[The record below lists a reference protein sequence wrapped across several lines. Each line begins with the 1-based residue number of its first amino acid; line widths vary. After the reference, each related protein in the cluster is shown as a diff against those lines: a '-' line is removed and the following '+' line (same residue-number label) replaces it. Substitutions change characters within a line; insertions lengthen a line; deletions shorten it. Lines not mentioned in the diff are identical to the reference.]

1 MIKFWSPSF
10 NRGRTFFKWGAF
22 GENNELKVN
31 SYNLMVNLVNNIQML
46 MLIKST
52 IHAFLDHFDI
62 TKICYFR
69 KEFLN

>member
-31 SYNLMVNLVNNIQML
+31 SYNLMVNLVN
-46 MLIKST
+46 KST

-62 TKICYFR
+62 AKICYLR
-69 KEFLN
+69 KESLN